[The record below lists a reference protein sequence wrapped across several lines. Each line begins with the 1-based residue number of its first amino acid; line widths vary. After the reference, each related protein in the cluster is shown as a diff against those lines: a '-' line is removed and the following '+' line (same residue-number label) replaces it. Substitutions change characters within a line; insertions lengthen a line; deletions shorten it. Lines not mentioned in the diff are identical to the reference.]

1 MKKTRKSDI
10 LILNIAYFAISTY
23 HCGCVKW
30 SCAVVVGVPQGIVGN
45 TIALLS
51 RACIRVRARAFQQ
64 RCCFFAVTSVTRREK
79 DRQKIAEKFSE
90 TQDEKRT
97 FRYLLPRTNPT
108 RTTSLLTF
116 IQRMS
121 AMS

>member
-1 MKKTRKSDI
+1 MTDWGY
-10 LILNIAYFAISTY
+10 LY
-23 HCGCVKW
+23 
-30 SCAVVVGVPQGIVGN
+30 
-45 TIALLS
+45 LLFS
-51 RACIRVRARAFQQ
+51 YVCVRARAFQQ

>member
-1 MKKTRKSDI
+1 MVRLVFS
-10 LILNIAYFAISTY
+10 
-23 HCGCVKW
+23 CV
-30 SCAVVVGVPQGIVGN
+30 
-45 TIALLS
+45 
-51 RACIRVRARAFQQ
+51 RVRARAFQQ

-79 DRQKIAEKFSE
+79 DGQKFSE
-90 TQDEKRT
+90 TQEVKRD

-108 RTTSLLTF
+108 RITSLLTF